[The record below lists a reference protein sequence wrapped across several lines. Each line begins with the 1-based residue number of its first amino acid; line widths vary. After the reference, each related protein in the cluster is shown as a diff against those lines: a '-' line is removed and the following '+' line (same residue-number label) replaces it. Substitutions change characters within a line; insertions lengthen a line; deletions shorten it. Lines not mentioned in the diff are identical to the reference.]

1 MIVIESAIAGAL
13 LGGQFAVMAIGLSL
27 TWATLRVISL
37 AHFAL
42 ILIGAYLTFE
52 LTTRTGLD
60 PILTVLVTA
69 PLLFVAGAA
78 IQLAFDR
85 LSLSEFNSLIV
96 TFGLLIIAVQVVSNI
111 WSADFQRLDATLNPY
126 STQALALGPFR
137 FPVPTLLAFGFAV
150 VIVGGSHVLL
160 TRTYPGRALR
170 AFAQDR
176 AIASAFGIDHQ
187 RLGVLLAG
195 AAGATAAVA
204 GMLVTVASPI
214 IPTLPFEWVG
224 LVFAVVIL
232 GGIGNALGTLAAGV
246 LVGSISAVVSVAW
259 SASTA
264 PMVVFGAVVLALLLR
279 PAGLFARRLA

>member
-1 MIVIESAIAGAL
+1 
-13 LGGQFAVMAIGLSL
+13 MAIGLSL
-27 TWATLRVISL
+27 TWAMLRVISL

-60 PILTVLVTA
+60 PILTVLITA
-69 PLLFVAGAA
+69 PLLFVVGAA

-85 LSLSEFNSLIV
+85 LGLSEFNSLIV

-111 WSADFQRLDATLNPY
+111 WTADFQRLDATLNPY
-126 STQALALGPFR
+126 STRALALGPFR

-150 VIVGGSHVLL
+150 GILGGSHVLL

-176 AIASAFGIDHQ
+176 AIASAFGIDHR

-195 AAGATAAVA
+195 TAGATAAVA

-264 PMVVFGAVVLALLLR
+264 PMVVFGAVVVALLLR
-279 PAGLFARRLA
+279 PAGLFARRIA